1 MTTDLILSRLRRMIM
16 LDTTVFPEVRDDR
29 SFTPVAA
36 GLAAAA
42 VFMAGLGA
50 FLFGQTVPSFTPDN
64 WFLETAI
71 MGSIFTIIL
80 LAASIA
86 LTYVVLAEIFKVPIT
101 LDGLGRVLALCYT
114 VYAVSFFVFLPEI
127 GFTFGVLSIAAMFY
141 YAVSGVRAA
150 APGTS
155 AGAAV
160 LSVGA
165 GFVLWITVMTFISDW
180 PSNNFFNG
188 PFVYSIVA

>member
-16 LDTTVFPEVRDDR
+16 LDTTVFPEVRDDP

-36 GLAAAA
+36 GLVAAA
-42 VFMAGLGA
+42 VFLGGVGA
-50 FLFGQTVPSFTPDN
+50 FLFGQTVPSFTPSG
-64 WFLETAI
+64 WFVETVI
-71 MGSIFTIIL
+71 MGSIFTIIM

-86 LTYVVLAEIFKVPIT
+86 LTYVVLAEIFKVSIT

-114 VYAVSFFVFLPEI
+114 VYAISFFVFLPEI

-150 APGTS
+150 APETS

-165 GFVLWITVMTFISDW
+165 GFVLWISVMALISD
-180 PSNNFFNG
+180 PGDNFFNG
-188 PFVYSIVA
+188 PFVYSIGD

>member
-50 FLFGQTVPSFTPDN
+50 FLYGQTVLSFTPDN

-86 LTYVVLAEIFKVPIT
+86 LTYVVLAEIFKVSIT

-114 VYAVSFFVFLPEI
+114 VYALSFFVFLPEI

-150 APGTS
+150 APETS

-165 GFVLWITVMTFISDW
+165 GFVLWISVMALISD
-180 PSNNFFNG
+180 PGDNFFNG
-188 PFVYSIVA
+188 PFVYSIGD

>member
-1 MTTDLILSRLRRMIM
+1 MTSDLILSRLRRLIM

-29 SFTPVAA
+29 SFTPVVA

-50 FLFGQTVPSFTPDN
+50 FLYGQTVLSFTPDN

-114 VYAVSFFVFLPEI
+114 VYALSFFVFLPEI

-150 APGTS
+150 APETS

-165 GFVLWITVMTFISDW
+165 GFVLWITVMALISD
-180 PSNNFFNG
+180 PGDNFFTG
-188 PFVYSIVA
+188 PFVYSVFD

>member
-1 MTTDLILSRLRRMIM
+1 MIM

-29 SFTPVAA
+29 SFTPVVA
-36 GLAAAA
+36 GLVAAA
-42 VFMAGLGA
+42 VFMGGLGA
-50 FLFGQTVPSFTPDN
+50 FLYGKTVLSFTPDN

-80 LAASIA
+80 LAASMA
-86 LTYVVLAEIFKVPIT
+86 LTYVVLAEIFKVSIT

-114 VYAVSFFVFLPEI
+114 VYAISFFVFLPEI

-150 APGTS
+150 APEAS

-165 GFVLWITVMTFISDW
+165 GFVLWITVMALISD
-180 PSNNFFNG
+180 PGDNFFNG
-188 PFVYSIVA
+188 PFVYSIND

>member
-1 MTTDLILSRLRRMIM
+1 MTSDLILSRLRRLIT

-29 SFTPVAA
+29 SFTPIVA
-36 GLAAAA
+36 GLAAGA
-42 VFMAGLGA
+42 VVMGGLGA
-50 FLFGQTVPSFTPDN
+50 FLYGQTVLPFTPGN
-64 WFLETAI
+64 WFLETAV
-71 MGSIFTIIL
+71 MGSIFTIVL

-86 LTYVVLAEIFKVPIT
+86 LTYLVLAEIFKLQVT

-114 VYAVSFFVFLPEI
+114 TYALSFFVFLPEV

-150 APGTS
+150 VPQAS

-165 GFVLWITVMTFISDW
+165 GFVLWITVMALISD
-180 PSNNFFNG
+180 PGDNFFNG
-188 PFVYSIVA
+188 PFVYSIGD

>member
-1 MTTDLILSRLRRMIM
+1 MTSDLILSRLRRLIM
-16 LDTTVFPEVRDDR
+16 LDATVFPEVRDDR
-29 SFTPVAA
+29 SFTPVVA
-36 GLAAAA
+36 GLAAGA
-42 VFMAGLGA
+42 VFLAGLGA
-50 FLFGQTVPSFTPDN
+50 FLYGQTVLPFTPDN

-86 LTYVVLAEIFKVPIT
+86 LTYVVLAEIFKVSVT

-114 VYAVSFFVFLPEI
+114 VYALSFFVFLPEV
-127 GFTFGVLSIAAMFY
+127 GFTFGMLSIAAMFY
-141 YAVSGVRAA
+141 YSVTGLRAA
-150 APGTS
+150 APEAS

-165 GFVLWITVMTFISDW
+165 GFVLWITVMALISD
-180 PSNNFFNG
+180 PGDNFFNG
-188 PFVYSIVA
+188 PFVYSIVD

>member
-1 MTTDLILSRLRRMIM
+1 MTSDLILNRLRRLIM

-29 SFTPVAA
+29 SFTAIVA
-36 GLAAAA
+36 GLAAGA
-42 VFMAGLGA
+42 VIMAGLGA
-50 FLFGQTVPSFTPDN
+50 FLYGQTVLDFTPEN
-64 WFLETAI
+64 WFLETAV

-80 LAASIA
+80 LAAAIA
-86 LTYVVLAEIFKVPIT
+86 LTYLVLAEIFKVQVT
-101 LDGLGRVLALCYT
+101 LDGLGRVLALSYT
-114 VYAVSFFVFLPEI
+114 TYALSFFVFLPEV

-150 APGTS
+150 APEAS

-165 GFVLWITVMTFISDW
+165 GFVLWITVMALISEW
-180 PSNNFFNG
+180 PGDNFFNG
-188 PFVYSIVA
+188 PFVYSIVD

>member
-1 MTTDLILSRLRRMIM
+1 MTSDLILSRLRRLIM

-29 SFTPVAA
+29 SFTLVAA
-36 GLAAAA
+36 GLAAGA
-42 VFMAGLGA
+42 VVMAGLGA
-50 FLFGQTVPSFTPDN
+50 FLYGETVLPFTPDN
-64 WFLETAI
+64 WFLETAV

-80 LAASIA
+80 LAAAIA
-86 LTYVVLAEIFKVPIT
+86 LTYLVLAEVFKVQIT
-101 LDGLGRVLALCYT
+101 LDGLGRVLALSYT
-114 VYAVSFFVFLPEI
+114 AYALSFLVFLPEV

-150 APGTS
+150 APEAS

-165 GFVLWITVMTFISDW
+165 GFVLWITVMALISEPGD
-180 PSNNFFNG
+180 NFFNG
-188 PFVYSIVA
+188 PFVYSIVD